1 MFILILFIFI
11 FIFIF
16 ICIYILCYTT
26 CTYVQ
31 AKDIPRARAVY
42 KAALAV
48 IPNKLFTFGKLWILA
63 AHLEVRQKDLTAA
76 RKILGMAIGKKSPF

>member
-1 MFILILFIFI
+1 MFILILFI